1 MSSSSSSTT
10 SASASNPTGKPNQTN
25 PGDRK
30 LAFQVV
36 FASGEDPEYPATELN
51 FHSPQ
56 TRGWQSPRF
65 AESPCE
71 VGVAFLDG
79 VVNISLVQILSH
91 QHKIATRVELFVGV
105 GDDYFSSNF
114 TRLGYMTL
122 DSNEK
127 SQFKARELKSVYIKA
142 RGNFLKLLLHKC
154 YTNPLNIFSQVGLI
168 ALNAL
173 GQPAAPSSTS
183 QHQSQSALGVQG
195 RSGARGTGVHDLAVD
210 MGMDPDTAA
219 ILREVAHRKDVAVA
233 VEDFELAKRLK
244 GLQEQIKSVGGTLA
258 TLAADKARCV
268 EEEDYDGAARLK
280 EEITR
285 IRSVIV
291 QQMQEMSPR
300 TSNGI
305 GGGPFMPQPG
315 RGGGGGGINSL
326 IGGPGSGGGG
336 GGGGGA
342 SMQGTTLAAQLQQQ
356 REREQRDSQQQ
367 FYSEQEP
374 TPQTQYNAPPS
385 VRGSGAA
392 SSAGVS
398 SSSEYNSS
406 SSSGSST
413 QAFNPQPMGSADR
426 PIRPA
431 PVADLY
437 ERAGISPDRAT
448 RPDGSSSLSPR
459 EKLIFDQY
467 GRPIS
472 RQLRPAP
479 DNNIDLNLEIDAKRG
494 PGINSPPIHAH
505 AHLQAHSGHGGVST
519 GQHMSSAHPP
529 TGPQAVHDGADP
541 SRLAGVEGAASLTAP
556 DPLSVAAEKEGAP
569 VLELFGEYVTRCLYS
584 KAWNLREAAALKMAL
599 DLNANTVQIRG
610 ASLSSISALISNIL
624 SRDRIANVIA
634 AVSSKLL
641 PAVVSS
647 FVRGTG
653 GGAAARAELA
663 TALDPSITNLME
675 KLGENTPK
683 VREAA
688 MKGVEALAAP
698 EAVGAAAIARNY
710 LLRKAPKKQA
720 GNLLNLISRLEALT
734 ELVNV
739 RGLLDKSTGVQAAD
753 LVDYCSE
760 NKTFEHASGEV
771 RKATLDLCTALCKVV
786 GYAAIEG
793 LLSPLL
799 RPKQM
804 EEYQHTFSVSTG
816 GKVPLPQ
823 PKEAKS
829 KATADK
835 PSAKGEKQ
843 PTSSSPSS
851 GEKKKGS
858 GGGGAGGAHQGPHYP
873 KNGQGGQQMPS
884 VPETEGQE
892 QDSDGIC
899 QFCGSFGP
907 ASEGEL
913 DLHYWQDCPLLMSCS
928 NCQQVVEIAT
938 LQEHLLDECEKKS
951 EFSAC
956 KVCGDA
962 IEVSKMASHTTEKS
976 CKPGPKPNSTKQRC
990 PLCKNDAVAAGKAG
1004 WLKHLFDD
1012 GCTGNPRNS
1021 GWRAT
1026 VSKKTEGK
1034 KKK

>member
-1 MSSSSSSTT
+1 MST
-10 SASASNPTGKPNQTN
+10 SGGAPGAKPNQTN

-91 QHKIATRVELFVGV
+91 QHKIATRVELFVGI

-173 GQPAAPSSTS
+173 GQPASPIASSQT
-183 QHQSQSALGVQG
+183 QQQG
-195 RSGARGTGVHDLAVD
+195 GLTRGGGTRGTGVHDLAVD

-219 ILREVAHRKDVAVA
+219 MLREVAHRKDVAVA
-233 VEDFELAKRLK
+233 AEDFELAKRLK

-268 EEEDYDGAARLK
+268 EEEDYDGASRLK

-291 QQMQEMSPR
+291 QQMQELSPR
-300 TSNGI
+300 TSGGI

-315 RGGGGGGINSL
+315 GGGRGVGGG
-326 IGGPGSGGGG
+326 
-336 GGGGGA
+336 
-342 SMQGTTLAAQLQQQ
+342 QGFGVSSSSHSQQSFPSSSSQQLQQQ
-356 REREQRDSQQQ
+356 QRDIVQRESQQ
-367 FYSEQEP
+367 FYSEQDQS
-374 TPQTQYNAPPS
+374 PQTQYNGPPS
-385 VRGSGAA
+385 VRAPSSSSAA
-392 SSAGVS
+392 SSAEYPS
-398 SSSEYNSS
+398 SSN
-406 SSSGSST
+406 T
-413 QAFNPQPMGSADR
+413 NLQTLQANPPPMGSADR

-437 ERAGISPDRAT
+437 ERAGVSPDRAS
-448 RPDGSSSLSPR
+448 RPEGSSLSPR
-459 EKLIFDQY
+459 EKLVFDQY
-467 GRPIS
+467 GRPMS

-479 DNNIDLNLEIDAKRG
+479 DNNIDINLEIDAKRV
-494 PGINSPPIHAH
+494 PGINSPPIRS
-505 AHLQAHSGHGGVST
+505 QTNSGLGSST
-519 GQHMSSAHPP
+519 HPQQHMSSAHPP
-529 TGPQAVHDGADP
+529 SGPQAVHDGADP
-541 SRLAGVEGAASLTAP
+541 SQLAGVEGAASLTAP
-556 DPLSVAAEKEGAP
+556 DPLSAQTEKDAAP
-569 VLELFGEYVTRCLYS
+569 LIELFGDYVTRCFYS

-599 DLNANTVQIRG
+599 DLNANAVQIRG
-610 ASLSSISALISNIL
+610 PSLSSISMLISYVL

-653 GGAAARAELA
+653 GSAAARAELA

-675 KLGENTPK
+675 KLGDNTPK

-688 MKGVEALAAP
+688 TKGMEALAAP

-734 ELVNV
+734 ELVNT
-739 RGLLDKSTGVQAAD
+739 RGLLDKSTGVQAED

-760 NKTFEHASGEV
+760 NKTFEHANGEV

-786 GYAAIEG
+786 GYAAIES

-816 GKVPLPQ
+816 GKVPMPQ
-823 PKEAKS
+823 LKES
-829 KATADK
+829 KVK
-835 PSAKGEKQ
+835 NNEKVGGKGGEKQ
-843 PTSSSPSS
+843 TGGSTSPTS
-851 GEKKKGS
+851 GDKKKNAT
-858 GGGGAGGAHQGPHYP
+858 GGGSHFP
-873 KNGQGGQQMPS
+873 KNGTQMPS
-884 VPETEGQE
+884 VPEGEGQE
-892 QDSDGIC
+892 QDGEAGDGIC

-951 EFSAC
+951 DFAAC

-962 IEVSKMASHTTEKS
+962 IEVSKMSTHTAEKT
-976 CKPGPKPNSTKQRC
+976 CRPGPKPNSTKQRC

-1012 GCTGNPRNS
+1012 GCSGNPRNS

-1026 VSKKTEGK
+1026 AAKANGKGTKKSGK
-1034 KKK
+1034 